1 MVAKAYD
8 LALWI
13 LPHVAKMPRDHLFT
27 LGERIE
33 FSLLAILEHLV
44 QASYTQR
51 REALLPEAQRCLL
64 ACQCLSLTLEIQK
77 VPAIHSDS

>member
-13 LPHVAKMPRDHLFT
+13 LPHVAKTPREHRFMP
-27 LGERIE
+27 GERIE
-33 FSLLAILEHLV
+33 SSVLAILELLV

-51 REALLPEAQRCLL
+51 KIVLY
-64 ACQCLSLTLEIQK
+64 
-77 VPAIHSDS
+77 

>member
-1 MVAKAYD
+1 MGIAGRNEPSVVAKAYD

-13 LPHVAKMPRDHLFT
+13 LPHVAKTPRDHRFT

-33 FSLLAILEHLV
+33 SSVLAILEQLV

-51 REALLPEAQRCLL
+51 KEALLLEAQRHHPSR
-64 ACQCLSLTLEIQK
+64 Q
-77 VPAIHSDS
+77 